1 MMIPIRM
8 MMPCWF
14 GVVSLLLLVLPSYYV
29 PRVSSLP
36 AGFVKELIVNTPAV
50 TGTWATNPR
59 SPEGKSMLILASKT
73 GTIKVLENPDES
85 DKVFPILDLRF
96 DQKDLCTNGE
106 RGVQGI
112 AIHPQFDTNGFVY
125 LLSPVY
131 VEGCPEKTDDAPWN
145 IVARFR
151 MNPTT
156 LQLDPKSKKVIW
168 RGGKTYKNV
177 HNGGAMAFVIDDKLY
192 VTTGDSGDGTTVQ
205 PLSNVHG
212 SIIRLNEDGSVP
224 NDNPFAD
231 PDDYPHSYRCA
242 DTGGYVPKDAPDTAI
257 CAEVFANGLRNPFR
271 MAMDP
276 NEHKKVKF
284 HISDVGGAYWEELDW
299 GGDDFRGRNYGYPIH
314 EGPCLHGHSNRC
326 QLPGDKNILEPFH
339 WYAHRSI
346 QEGGCISGATTVP
359 QSAGW
364 PSDYTILYADFLF
377 HEIYQLF
384 EETQS
389 SCRACRPPQSNYQN
403 ATFYQIP
410 KVEGRKKGGITDMFF
425 GPYKDTQALYV
436 IARDGTEQVTRI
448 RYTEDVDN
456 TPPIPII
463 ILKDLNYQYTVG
475 ELFEFDGSTSTD
487 AEGGYLEYAWNFDD
501 GTTSTKRKP
510 THTFEEPGK
519 YKVKLVVTDTSGLS
533 QQTSTLITIGQPP
546 TVTIVSPRSGEEF
559 SVGQIF
565 TLQGEAFDFE
575 GKRLEES
582 QLSWEVRKHHAE
594 HYHPFLDPMI
604 GNNITLFP
612 APEPEDFFASTNSY
626 LRVILTATDTEGL
639 TTVVERVIQ
648 PWKITVEIDSVPPGI
663 EVVVDLYPL
672 TTSEQIVSWNG
683 HHLSVLAKDQ
693 PPYEFRSWW
702 DGKTN
707 RARTIQLS
715 DSNQPTVLA
724 LYCAQEYWFCTSDEE
739 CCSESCVSMSCTS
752 TSMLSM
758 SLSENSS
765 SMVEEAKGVVSHQS
779 APEEEDTDT
788 DTDPESAAKDPEF
801 ESSEDSKKE
810 ASSED
815 DEEEFTQKRYYDDK
829 KFLEK
834 DVTTDLDVGGTDLEG
849 GKAQEVSKTHHDKIE
864 GTVLS
869 IGDDN
874 DEEETNNDVSS
885 SSQTTVL
892 PADVQSDV
900 EMVETTANA
909 GVRIIGIIVAIIL
922 SCLICIVIV
931 KCFSN
936 ATSMK
941 EQRRIPSTFSSSNS
955 FPQLGSVLEKISMFL
970 KTNATDEFPSHQRDE
985 ENGTSS
991 NSHENSNV
999 TSTATTTMPAATRV
1013 AAVKSVDSTS
1023 AWVEDVLNE
1032 TYETQSSSSSSYH
1045 STL

>member
-834 DVTTDLDVGGTDLEG
+834 DDVATDLVVGGTDIEG
-849 GKAQEVSKTHHDKIE
+849 GEAQ
-864 GTVLS
+864 
-869 IGDDN
+869 DDN
-874 DEEETNNDVSS
+874 DEEEKNNDVS

-892 PADVQSDV
+892 PADVPSDV
-900 EMVETTANA
+900 EMVKTTANA

-1032 TYETQSSSSSSYH
+1032 TYETQSSSSSSYR
-1045 STL
+1045 STSEYK

>member
-14 GVVSLLLLVLPSYYV
+14 GFCSLLLSVPYYV
-29 PRVSSLP
+29 PIVSSLP

-50 TGTWATNPR
+50 TGTWASNPR
-59 SPEGKSMLILASKT
+59 APDGKQMLLLASKT
-73 GTIKVLENPDES
+73 GTIKALENPDES
-85 DKVFPILDLRF
+85 DQVITILDLRF

-106 RGVQGI
+106 RGIQGI
-112 AIHPQFDTNGFVY
+112 TIHPQFEKNRFVY
-125 LLSPVY
+125 LFYPVY

-339 WYAHRSI
+339 WYAHRSM

-377 HEIYQLF
+377 HEIYQLI
-384 EETQS
+384 EDTKS
-389 SCRACRPPQSNYQN
+389 SCRTCRPPQSNYQN

-559 SVGQIF
+559 SVGQVF
-565 TLQGEAFDFE
+565 TLQGEAFDSQ
-575 GKRLEES
+575 GQRLEES

-594 HYHPFLDPMI
+594 HYHPFLDPTS
-604 GNNITLFP
+604 GNKVTLFP

-715 DSNQPTVLA
+715 DTQPTVLA
-724 LYCAQEYWFCTSDEE
+724 LYCAQESWFCTSDEE

-758 SLSENSS
+758 SLSESSSS
-765 SMVEEAKGVVSHQS
+765 SMVEEAKGVVSHNS

-788 DTDPESAAKDPEF
+788 DPESVAHDPEV

-834 DVTTDLDVGGTDLEG
+834 DDVATDLVVGGTDIEG
-849 GKAQEVSKTHHDKIE
+849 GEAQ
-864 GTVLS
+864 
-869 IGDDN
+869 DDN
-874 DEEETNNDVSS
+874 DEEEKNNDVS

-892 PADVQSDV
+892 PADVPSDV
-900 EMVETTANA
+900 EMVKTTANA

-936 ATSMK
+936 ATRMK
-941 EQRRIPSTFSSSNS
+941 EQRRIPSTFSRCSL
-955 FPQLGSVLEKISMFL
+955 QLRFL
-970 KTNATDEFPSHQRDE
+970 KQLIKNTADEFPSRQRDE
-985 ENGTSS
+985 ENGPSS
-991 NSHENSNV
+991 NNPENSNS
-999 TSTATTTMPAATRV
+999 TSTATTMTTAATR
-1013 AAVKSVDSTS
+1013 AATAVKSVASTS

-1032 TYETQSSSSSSYH
+1032 TYETQSSSSSSYR
-1045 STL
+1045 STSEYK